1 MKLIDILK
9 SRWQEAMMVA
19 GLQACCMML
28 VLDFQS
34 MQAQP
39 PAFEQL
45 FFLGIAMALFGIISQ
60 MLFLGFLRTAA
71 MGVIQ
76 SVTPM
81 ELLRTGR
88 AYFWKMLLF
97 QLILFIASQLI
108 IVAIVVGTQM
118 VMFGQVKVEEIPLWL
133 NIVSTSVAAI
143 ILLKPMYFVPAN
155 LVRRDCGIWDAI
167 QCLGQTRLLRIRFFL
182 VFAVSLLV
190 ISGIIDYTARHI
202 ESESI
207 FYYPILGGHA
217 ILLASGMLVLFV
229 AAVLEVDRLIP
240 KKTDE
245 PNDDL
250 TQER

>member
-1 MKLIDILK
+1 MKLFDILK
-9 SRWQEAMMVA
+9 SRWQEAIMVT
-19 GLQACCMML
+19 GLQACCMVL

-45 FFLGIAMALFGIISQ
+45 FFLGIAMAFFGIISQ

-71 MGVIQ
+71 IGVIQ

-88 AYFWKMLLF
+88 AYFWKVLLF
-97 QLILFIASQLI
+97 QLLLFVASQLI
-108 IVAIVVGTQM
+108 IIAIVVVTEM
-118 VMFGQVKVEEIPLWL
+118 VLFGQVNVEEIPLWL
-133 NIVSTSVAAI
+133 NIASTGVAAL

-155 LVRRDCGIWDAI
+155 IVRRDCGIWDAI
-167 QCLGQTRLLRIRFFL
+167 QCLGQTRLLGIRLFL

-190 ISGIIDYTARHI
+190 LSGIIDYTARHV
-202 ESESI
+202 EPQSV

-217 ILLASGMLVLFV
+217 LLLASGMLVLFL
-229 AAVLEVDRLIP
+229 AAALEVDRLMP
-240 KKTDE
+240 KKTEDPGE
-245 PNDDL
+245 NEAG
-250 TQER
+250 Q